1 MALQGSLTDLKL
13 GDVLQTILGSSGKG
27 LIVVRGP
34 GQRAVLHLGA
44 DGLRIVEPEVIDEK
58 LVIEG
63 FVRRG
68 SLSAPVARRARE
80 TQGGSLDSLVAVGTL
95 DAAAVNRVLREA
107 AEEAILEV
115 LGWQQGTFRFEEGAE
130 PDRALGPVARICL
143 DPGGLLLRAAQ
154 RIDELKGVHDALG
167 PSAVLLAA
175 IDGTTDEAKAVGEVA
190 ACVHAHLDGR
200 TLLDEI
206 AVGEGINRFEVL
218 KAGAALVEAGAARI
232 PPPEELRML
241 AESREA
247 SGDVRSALALLRQWQ
262 AMRPLEPEACLE
274 TAVVAARAGRFED
287 EADALKGA
295 GRVALKIQDA
305 AQAKAI
311 FERLLV
317 KRPGDADSLEGL
329 RQAARLLGDAAGFSG
344 TTRSL
349 AERALEAGDA
359 GHASAILH
367 ELITAFPEDVPA
379 RLLRTKALSRLG
391 DRAQAI
397 EELERLADLLPTP
410 CRKRADREAAAY
422 VRDTLPHLAPD
433 QTDLLRRFREKLG
446 NRDGSRRRV
455 AILSAFLLACSGV
468 GFAFWPK
475 SAQTLLT
482 RAQAAATQGDNAT
495 ALALIAELSE
505 RFPDADET
513 TSASLLKARLEGSA
527 APTTAPKTDP
537 SAAVSITA
545 KANAVAKSLARFPTG
560 AALDDVD
567 ALCELLR
574 TPEGSTVR
582 MRRLV
587 TEAIRAPLAEAVA
600 ALRREALERRD
611 VLDSAADVAAKPPTD
626 LEAFR
631 ATVERAEQALDAGFA
646 EQATKAAEAARRL
659 AGLLLEDSFA
669 PGFAAD
675 LRALDTDVRAATRAV
690 LSRAGDVHKVRVEF
704 HRGLLGAAYERSRIE
719 AAKLLARGDLDGAQ
733 AIYGRL
739 AALVAEVHATPVLEP
754 LVSHVD
760 RRGIEE
766 FSRTK
771 TEMMGA
777 IRRGIA
783 AAQAAEEA
791 GNLEGAATTYAS
803 LVNQFP
809 VVRFDEV
816 FTIPMRVESTPPGA
830 RVFVNRKEA
839 GLAPLIVRY
848 GWGSQ
853 TVVTIQ
859 AEGYDTASIVVKTSE
874 LRPEANVRVALTP
887 AIRWARALAGVV
899 EAEPL
904 GVDGD
909 VVVCTRSGRVERL
922 SRHTGD
928 VVWSADL
935 KSLEGTRSRPTA
947 DRGLLY
953 VPLLDGKVARLA
965 LADGSVRPPLLIR
978 SRPIGD
984 AASLSGH
991 VAIAVDDTVALF
1003 ADDETP
1009 TYVKLAATAS
1019 AGVLASHGAFWVG
1032 DVRGGVTRIDTSGR
1046 PKTFETGS
1054 KEPVVGLAGGKDL
1067 VYALTGDGT
1076 LVAVEGSGLT
1086 PVRWRRADIG
1096 DTVGRPAEAAEIV
1109 AVADHA
1115 GRVSFFSTLDGSP
1128 KGREDAGSEPRGGL
1142 RSIGARIAATLV
1154 DGRIWFYDPAKGAV
1168 VVDSH
1173 LDGTARIPL
1182 AVTGDGSVVAPAAGN
1197 GLVAFPVPK

>member
-13 GDVLQTILGSSGKG
+13 GDVIQTILASSGKG
-27 LIVVRGP
+27 LLIVRGP
-34 GQRAVLHLGA
+34 GHRAVFHLA
-44 DGLRIVEPEVIDEK
+44 PDGLHVVEPEVIDEK

-68 SLSAPVARRARE
+68 ALPATIARRARE
-80 TQGGSLDSLVAVGTL
+80 TQGTTLDSLVAVGTL
-95 DAAAVNRVLREA
+95 DAAAVRRVLLEA
-107 AEEAILEV
+107 AEEAVLDA
-115 LGWQQGTFRFEEGAE
+115 LGWQQGTFRFDEGAE
-130 PDRALGPVARICL
+130 PDHALGPVARLSL
-143 DPGGLLLRAAQ
+143 DPGALLLRAAQ
-154 RIDELKGVHDALG
+154 RIDELKGVHDAIG
-167 PSAVLLAA
+167 PNTALLAS
-175 IDGTTDEAKAVGEVA
+175 IDGTAELAGGVGAVA
-190 ACVHAHLDGR
+190 AQVHSHLDGR

-206 AVGEGINRFEVL
+206 AIGEGINRFEVS
-218 KAGAALVEAGAARI
+218 KAGAALVVAGAARI

-241 AESREA
+241 AGSREA

-274 TAVVAARAGRFED
+274 TAVVAARAGRFDD
-287 EADALKGA
+287 EVDALKAA

-305 AQAKAI
+305 SQAKTI
-311 FERLLV
+311 FDKLLT
-317 KRPGDADSLEGL
+317 KRPGDTDSLEGL
-329 RQAARLLGDAAGFSG
+329 RQAARLLGDAAGFSS

-349 AERALEAGDA
+349 AESALEADDA
-359 GHASAILH
+359 GHASTILQ
-367 ELITAFPEDVPA
+367 ELIAAYPEDVPA

-397 EELERLADLLPTP
+397 EELKRLADLLPTP
-410 CRKRADREAAAY
+410 CRKRADREAAEY

-433 QTDLLRRFREKLG
+433 ETDLLRRFREKVVS
-446 NRDGSRRRV
+446 RDGRRRRV

-475 SAQTLLT
+475 SAPTLLAK
-482 RAQAAATQGDNAT
+482 AQAAAAQGDNAT

-505 RFPDADET
+505 RFPDADEAT
-513 TSASLLKARLEGSA
+513 AAVQLRTRLDGSSST
-527 APTTAPKTDP
+527 PTAPKVDA
-537 SAAVSITA
+537 SAVGSVTA
-545 KANAVAKSLARFPTG
+545 KAAAVAKAFGTFPAAASLDG
-560 AALDDVD
+560 VD

-582 MRRLV
+582 MRRVV
-587 TEAIRAPLAEAVA
+587 TEAVRAPFAEAVA
-600 ALRREALERRD
+600 RLRREALERRD
-611 VLDSAADVAAKPPTD
+611 VLDSAADVSAKPPSD

-631 ATVERAEQALDAGFA
+631 TIVERAEKALDPAWG
-646 EQATKAAEAARRL
+646 EEATKATETARRL

-690 LSRAGDVHKVRVEF
+690 LSRPGDVHKMRVEY
-704 HRGLLGAAYERSRIE
+704 HRALLGASYERSRIE
-719 AAKLLARGDLDGAQ
+719 AAKLLAHGDLDGAQ

-766 FSRTK
+766 FARAK
-771 TEMMGA
+771 VEMLGA

-791 GNLEGAATTYAS
+791 GNLEGAATTYAN

-809 VVRFDEV
+809 IVRFDEV

-830 RVFVNRKEA
+830 KILVNRKEA
-839 GLAPLIVRY
+839 GTAPLIVRY

-853 TVVTIQ
+853 TVLTIQ
-859 AEGYDTASIVVKTSE
+859 AEGYDAVSIVVKTSE
-874 LRPEANVRVALTP
+874 LRPEANLRVSLTP
-887 AIRWARALAGVV
+887 AIRWARALSGVV
-899 EAEPL
+899 ESEPL

-909 VVVCTRSGRVERL
+909 VVVCTRAGRVERL

-935 KSLEGTRSRPTA
+935 KSLEGTRSRPTV
-947 DRGLLY
+947 DRGVLY
-953 VPLLDGKVARLA
+953 VPLLDGKVARLSF
-965 LADGSVRPPLLIR
+965 ADGTARAPLSIRARPL
-978 SRPIGD
+978 GD

-1003 ADDETP
+1003 AEGDDP
-1009 TYVKLAATAS
+1009 TYVKLPATAS
-1019 AGVLASHGAFWVG
+1019 AGVLAAHGAFWVG

-1054 KEPVVGLAGGKDL
+1054 KEPVIGLAGGKDL

-1076 LVAVEGSGLT
+1076 LVAVEGSGNA
-1086 PVRWRRADIG
+1086 PVRWRRSDIG
-1096 DTVGRPAEAAEIV
+1096 DTVGRPAEAGDVV

-1115 GRVSFFSTLDGSP
+1115 GRVSLFAIFDGAP

-1142 RSIGARIAATLV
+1142 RTIGGRIAANLV
-1154 DGRIWFYDPAKGAV
+1154 DGRIWFYDPAKDAV
-1168 VVDSH
+1168 VVDSR

-1182 AVTGDGSVVAPAAGN
+1182 AATGDGSVVAPASGN
-1197 GLVAFPVPK
+1197 GIVAFPVPK